1 MRAIKSRTYHN
12 FLRVMRMIEAKGYDE
27 KESER
32 LTRKIFD
39 QYEMYPLGL
48 SILAMVDMIIENE
61 KEGSATK

>member
-32 LTRKIFD
+32 ITRGIFD

-48 SILAMVDMIIENE
+48 SVLAMVDMIIENE